1 VNVDN
6 LTVPRDASCTL
17 DGTHVNGSITVERE
31 ATLNAS
37 SVQVNGS
44 ILADRADRVTV
55 SAGSSVKGK
64 IEILNSGSAIIRA
77 VDIDGDLTLEEND
90 FYLNAED
97 NTIGGNLQA
106 FRNSSWLFITGNNIG
121 GNLQCRDNF
130 PRPFG
135 SGNIVSGNLE
145 GQCEDL
151 GENPAPPPTPTPAP
165 PTQTPPPPTGTPTAT
180 PPSATQTA
188 LAANDDAYSLTGA
201 QILVPAPG
209 ILANDLAPG
218 PVEVDL
224 ITQPQNGSLSL
235 GPQGGFEYQAQD
247 GFFGTDSFTYRLRS
261 GGSVSNTATV
271 QLTIADQE
279 APTVSWTA
287 PVLAGQR
294 YDLGDGDQVFLEVEA
309 SDNNRL
315 SQVTFIWW
323 DAVNQQHVTLGN
335 ETQPPFRIQVSAD
348 ALNPAWNQVFV
359 VATDLAGNS
368 SDQPFI
374 WLYKLGQGQG
384 GGPILYLPLIR
395 KINE

>member
-1 VNVDN
+1 
-6 LTVPRDASCTL
+6 
-17 DGTHVNGSITVERE
+17 VERD

-37 SVQVNGS
+37 GVQVDGS
-44 ILADRADRVTV
+44 ILADRAARVNV
-55 SAGSSVKGK
+55 SDGSSVKGK
-64 IEILNSGSAIIRA
+64 IEILHSGSAIIRA
-77 VDIDGDLTLEEND
+77 VAIDGDLTLEENN

-106 FRNSSWLFITGNNIG
+106 FENSSWLFITGNIIR

-130 PRPFG
+130 PTPFG

-151 GENPAPPPTPTPAP
+151 GETPAPPPTQTPAP
-165 PTQTPPPPTGTPTAT
+165 PTHTPPPPTGTPVSPT
-180 PPSATQTA
+180 
-188 LAANDDAYSLTGA
+188 LAAHDDIYSLTGA

-209 ILANDLAPG
+209 ILANDQVPG
-218 PVEVDL
+218 LVEVEL

-235 GPQGGFEYQAQD
+235 ELQGGFEYQAQN

-279 APTVSWTA
+279 APTVSWTG
-287 PVLAGQR
+287 PVLAEQR
-294 YDLGDGDQVFLEVEA
+294 YDLQDGDQVFLEVEA

-315 SQVTFIWW
+315 RQVTFTWW
-323 DAVNQQHVTLGN
+323 DAVNHQHVTLGSA
-335 ETQPPFRIQVSAD
+335 TQPPFRIQVSAD

-368 SDQPFI
+368 SDQPYI
-374 WLYKLGQGQG
+374 WLYKVVQGQG

-395 KINE
+395 KINH